1 MVLDMPAQEEL
12 RPCQEWAARD
22 RRPRPEVSLA
32 EAGCKLLFA
41 GRHAIGQLF

>member
-32 EAGCKLLFA
+32 GLDAVFYLLNA
-41 GRHAIGQLF
+41 MQ